1 MIVWNDKLYFGES
14 IKKKH
19 RRIISAINRGKLT
32 MDVYCIAFASNE
44 RNLFDILPA
53 NELLFPHYKNSEVH
67 ILGLAGGK
75 REAALVVQDMVVD
88 IYRATKDFKVRE
100 FFTKNGRER

>member
-1 MIVWNDKLYFGES
+1 MIVWNEKLYFGES

-19 RRIISAINRGKLT
+19 RRMIMSIKQGKLLKG
-32 MDVYCIAFASNE
+32 VYCITFASNE
-44 RNLFDILPA
+44 NNLFDILSA

-75 REAALVVQDMVVD
+75 EEAALVVQDMIVEV
-88 IYRATKDFKVRE
+88 YRATKDFNVRE
-100 FFTKNGRER
+100 YFANK